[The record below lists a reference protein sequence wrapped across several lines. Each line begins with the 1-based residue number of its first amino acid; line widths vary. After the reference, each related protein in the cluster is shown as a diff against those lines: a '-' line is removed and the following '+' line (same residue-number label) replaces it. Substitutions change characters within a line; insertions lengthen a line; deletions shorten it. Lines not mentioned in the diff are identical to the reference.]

1 MAKIDDLIK
10 EKEELQI
17 ELDLGTT
24 SQRSIEINLRIT
36 EIDKHIKKLFSNS
49 LYREKNK
56 EKFRIYRE
64 KNKEKFRIYREKN
77 KERIK
82 EKTRE
87 YNEKNKERIA
97 IYLKKRYEE
106 KKALKILQA
115 QSKAML
121 DGIEIFLDS
130 YNFAEENIIG
140 EINIGN
146 IVSNAIKSLEL
157 QDISLNEQE
166 KTDLQ
171 EFTVEEIDR
180 FFESL

>member
-49 LYREKNK
+49 L
-56 EKFRIYRE
+56 YRE